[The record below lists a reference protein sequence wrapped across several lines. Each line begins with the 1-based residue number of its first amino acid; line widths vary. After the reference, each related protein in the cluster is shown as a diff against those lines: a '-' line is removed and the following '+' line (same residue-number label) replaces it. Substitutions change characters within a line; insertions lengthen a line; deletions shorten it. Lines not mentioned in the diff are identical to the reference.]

1 MKKSIFKYIFI
12 IFAVAIIVF
21 AIYMIYFRKDLNE
34 NINEISEVEEVKEK
48 KDLRLG
54 ISNFDT
60 INPLLSN
67 NKEVL
72 NVDKIIFEP
81 LMTIDKEYKLQKC
94 LATECS
100 KTNSTTY
107 IIKIDNDKKW
117 HDGSSLIA
125 KDIQF
130 TIEKLKEGES
140 VYYYNVEKINDVE
153 VIDSETIKITL
164 DEEVPFFEYNLTFPI
179 LPNNYYIGEDFNSSE
194 KKPIGTGMYQIE
206 TITDSNITL
215 KKNENWWNLKNVNPN
230 IETIQIRLY
239 SEIGELY
246 NNFKMGNTDIFT
258 SANNN
263 LEQYIGTIG
272 YVQNAYKGREFD
284 YLAFN
289 CEDDVLSDKAVRQ
302 AITCCI
308 DKANIISSVFGNTK
322 IQNDFPLDYGSYL
335 YEPNIIK
342 LQYDEDEAKNIL
354 TEGGWEYKY
363 NSWQKTENYR
373 TQRLNL
379 TLTVESNNG
388 ERLEV
393 AENIKEQLARIGIKV
408 TIRKVNDRQYQSILE
423 NKNYEMILTGVYN
436 SYSPDISNYLTGDN
450 LQNYNNEEINQ
461 LVNEVKNIT
470 DEKLLKEK
478 YKKIQEIFFDEQPF
492 IGLYRNKIYT
502 IKNRVLSG
510 EVFGNNYFSYYNI
523 ESWNRI

>member
-12 IFAVAIIVF
+12 IFAVAIVVF

-72 NVDKIIFEP
+72 NIDKIIFEP

-125 KDIQF
+125 K
-130 TIEKLKEGES
+130 EGES
-140 VYYYNVEKINDVE
+140 IYYYNVEKISDVE
-153 VIDSETIKITL
+153 VIDAETVKITL

-179 LPNNYYIGEDFNSSE
+179 LPSNYYIGEDFNTSE
-194 KKPIGTGMYQIE
+194 KKPIGTGMYKIE
-206 TITDSNITL
+206 SITDSNITL
-215 KKNENWWNLKNVNPN
+215 KKNENWWNLKNINPN

-272 YVQNAYKGREFD
+272 YAQNAYKGREFD

-289 CEDDVLSDKAVRQ
+289 CEDDVLSDK
-302 AITCCI
+302 T
-308 DKANIISSVFGNTK
+308 NISSS
-322 IQNDFPLDYGSYL
+322 IDFKAL
-335 YEPNIIK
+335 
-342 LQYDEDEAKNIL
+342 
-354 TEGGWEYKY
+354 
-363 NSWQKTENYR
+363 
-373 TQRLNL
+373 
-379 TLTVESNNG
+379 
-388 ERLEV
+388 
-393 AENIKEQLARIGIKV
+393 
-408 TIRKVNDRQYQSILE
+408 SI
-423 NKNYEMILTGVYN
+423 
-436 SYSPDISNYLTGDN
+436 
-450 LQNYNNEEINQ
+450 
-461 LVNEVKNIT
+461 
-470 DEKLLKEK
+470 
-478 YKKIQEIFFDEQPF
+478 
-492 IGLYRNKIYT
+492 
-502 IKNRVLSG
+502 LSG
-510 EVFGNNYFSYYNI
+510 EVT
-523 ESWNRI
+523 